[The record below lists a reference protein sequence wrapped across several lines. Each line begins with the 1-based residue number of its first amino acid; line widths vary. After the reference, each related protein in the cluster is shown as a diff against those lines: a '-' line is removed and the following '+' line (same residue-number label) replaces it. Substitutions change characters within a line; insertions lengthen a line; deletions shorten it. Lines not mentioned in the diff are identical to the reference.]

1 MSGALEFSMID
12 KTVSAI
18 TDSGTSTLYL
28 PPKIY
33 DLVTNYLSNCCGLR
47 FNWLYY
53 DLTLPYSQVINL
65 PTIDLLYGG
74 YWM

>member
-1 MSGALEFSMID
+1 MID

-18 TDSGTSTLYL
+18 TDSGTSGLYL

-33 DLVTNYLSNCCGLR
+33 DLVKNYLSDCCGLTYNR
-47 FNWLYY
+47 LYSEF
-53 DLTLPYSQVINL
+53 TLPYSQVINL